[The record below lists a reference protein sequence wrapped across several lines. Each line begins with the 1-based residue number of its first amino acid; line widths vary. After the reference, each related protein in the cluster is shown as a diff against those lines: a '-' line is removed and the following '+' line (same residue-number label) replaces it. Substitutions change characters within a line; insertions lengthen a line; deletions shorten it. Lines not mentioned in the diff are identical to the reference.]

1 MGGYIHQEN
10 DNMEKE
16 IKKRLKAKGL
26 KESDLTAEEM
36 VSLKK
41 QIIAEQNGAIYLDG
55 VLHSVRRRKDR
66 EEMQAILNGE
76 E

>member
-1 MGGYIHQEN
+1 MEN
-10 DNMEKE
+10 E
-16 IKKRLKAKGL
+16 IKKRLEAKGL
-26 KESDLTAEEM
+26 QEIDLTAEEM

-41 QIIAEQNGAIYLDG
+41 QLIAEQNGVIYLDG

>member
-1 MGGYIHQEN
+1 MEN
-10 DNMEKE
+10 E
-16 IKKRLKAKGL
+16 IKKRLEAKGL
-26 KESDLTAEEM
+26 QEIDLTAEEM

-41 QIIAEQNGAIYLDG
+41 QIIAEQNGVIYLDG